1 MNDSDKE
8 FLSRFSLDPALESSF
23 EDLYGFDVSYE
34 FTYDDEMDTFDDV
47 NIRDAEDTIPRDDF
61 LFKN

>member
-23 EDLYGFDVSYE
+23 EDLYGSY
-34 FTYDDEMDTFDDV
+34 FSDDDEINPLDDE
-47 NIRDAEDTIPRDDF
+47 NMPDSDDSILKDDF
-61 LFKN
+61 LFED